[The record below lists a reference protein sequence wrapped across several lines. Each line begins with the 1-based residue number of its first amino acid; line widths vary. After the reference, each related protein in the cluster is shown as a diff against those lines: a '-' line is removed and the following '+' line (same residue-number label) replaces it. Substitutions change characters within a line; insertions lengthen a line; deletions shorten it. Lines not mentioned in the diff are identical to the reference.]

1 MKKSLIKWII
11 LIIFFISILW
21 IFNYLSNEGKFDKIS
36 HITVGHELLK
46 ERKAVYLSY
55 LFSWNGMSNPTL
67 EKVDFIKND
76 GTIVAIFDEQVLIK
90 PLISKV
96 NFGSLYEEDAI
107 KEGIINKL
115 LPVNGF
121 KPDGEFSLV
130 IRVEQKDY
138 YYDWNNDIDTVRITY
153 KKFGQSHY
161 QNISFDKGIVA
172 DNE

>member
-55 LFSWNGMSNPTL
+55 LFSWNGISNPSL
-67 EKVDFIKND
+67 EKVEFIKND
-76 GTIVAIFDEQVLIK
+76 GTIATKFDEQVLIK
-90 PLISKV
+90 PFISKV
-96 NFGSLYEEDAI
+96 NFGSFYEEDATK
-107 KEGIINKL
+107 KEIVKKL

-121 KPDGEFSLV
+121 KPDDEFSLV
-130 IRVEQKDY
+130 LRVEQKDY
-138 YYDWNNDIDTVRITY
+138 DYNWDNDIATVRITY

-161 QNISFDKGIVA
+161 QNISFDKGIVE
-172 DNE
+172 DYE